1 MPIPADVARV
11 SLIGHLP
18 QGEIFNTSFWVRSIP
33 VTDAATANAFAA
45 SIRDAF
51 QSSGGS
57 ALVSLLAAN
66 SGYDEVRVYAY
77 TDGGPT
83 ADWIGAAALTGTQGT
98 GTTELLPLQTCMVA
112 SLRTG
117 FAGRRSRGR
126 MYLPWIKGLLTTHQ
140 SNATLIN
147 QVATGVKTFFD
158 AVNALAA
165 TGEVCVL
172 SQVVGVTTPVTSVV
186 VDSRPDIQR
195 SHANRQAITS
205 TFTATLA

>member
-1 MPIPADVARV
+1 MPIPGDIARV
-11 SLIGHLP
+11 SLVGHLP

-33 VTDAATANAFAA
+33 VTDAPSANAFAGA
-45 SIRDAF
+45 IRDAF
-51 QSSGGS
+51 QTVGGP
-57 ALVSLLAAN
+57 ALVTLLAAN

-83 ADWIGAAALTGTQGT
+83 ADFIGAAPITGVQGT
-98 GTTELLPLQTCMVA
+98 GTTDGLPLQTCMVA

-140 SNATLIN
+140 ANTTIIN
-147 QVATGVKTFFD
+147 QVGTALAQFFD

-172 SQVVGVTTPVTSVV
+172 SQVVGVTTKVTSVV
-186 VDSRPDIQR
+186 VDTRPDIQR
-195 SHANRQAITS
+195 SHANRQSITG
-205 TFTATLA
+205 TFTAPVA